1 MSDVPRISPAEAH
14 AKMKDEA
21 FTYVDVRTEDEFA
34 AGHPAGAVNVPLMLA
49 TANGME
55 ANPDFVSV
63 MEGAFAKDAPIIVG
77 CKVGGRSA
85 RAAEALASAGFTRI
99 LDQRAGWDGSKG
111 SFGELVE
118 PGWSRV
124 ELPTESGQPSDRS
137 YAAIRS
143 KR

>member
-21 FTYVDVRTEDEFA
+21 FTYVDVRTEDEFE
-34 AGHPAGAVNVPLMLA
+34 AGHPEGAVNVPLMLA

-55 ANPDFVSV
+55 PNPEFVSV
-63 MEGAFAKDAPIIVG
+63 MQASFAKDAPLVVG
-77 CKVGGRSA
+77 CKMGGRSA
-85 RAAEALASAGFTRI
+85 RAAQALVAAGFTRI
-99 LDQRAGWDGSKG
+99 VDQRAGWDGAKG

-124 ELPTESGQPSDRS
+124 DLPAEKGHPEGRS
-137 YAAIRS
+137 YAALR
-143 KR
+143 KKA